1 MYTEKVN
8 LLYHI
13 ASVLLSSDP
22 DMESRRSGAG
32 EKRPQST
39 DGDLTFQSMYQNVR
53 DRVHSSK

>member
-39 DGDLTFQSMYQNVR
+39 DGDLTFQRMLLT
-53 DRVHSSK
+53 H